1 MKKTPERSTGN
12 VAGEILRQRRRRGN
26 ADRAQSPYV
35 VRET

>member
-12 VAGEILRQRRRRGN
+12 VAGEIFEQGRRARN
-26 ADRAQSPYV
+26 AAGAQSPYV